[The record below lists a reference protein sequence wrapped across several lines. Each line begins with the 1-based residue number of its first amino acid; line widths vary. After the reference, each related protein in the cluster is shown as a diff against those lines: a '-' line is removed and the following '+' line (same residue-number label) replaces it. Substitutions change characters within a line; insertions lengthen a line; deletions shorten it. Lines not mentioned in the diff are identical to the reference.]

1 MPILIR
7 RPQRL
12 LNFQS
17 ILDTLLGILRS
28 ASFLSAFVSSFW
40 AAVCLTR
47 TLVVARALPKI
58 SHDFYDGPFGCV
70 MAGCLACGS
79 SIWIES
85 GRRRGEMALYV
96 LPRAIRAC
104 FPDRWLRS
112 GRKSVYAIERLV
124 VFRADTERKDSNTIF
139 PYFRIVFT
147 TSLAT
152 LLTAAVHHPETL
164 RGLSRWTLGF
174 VLQGPNALRLRR
186 KNVDPSEVPRVATPT
201 LNKSGRTSSKE
212 KK

>member
-1 MPILIR
+1 MIR

-40 AAVCLTR
+40 AAVCFTR
-47 TLVVARALPKI
+47 TLVVARALPEI

-70 MAGCLACGS
+70 MAGCLVCGS

-104 FPDRWLRS
+104 LPDRWLRS
-112 GRKSVYAIERLV
+112 GRKSVYAIEQLVFSCAGIERTDTLTSRFHPQDLIHDLLGYALNCCCPSSRDPAGPISLDARLHPS
-124 VFRADTERKDSNTIF
+124 RSKRS
-139 PYFRIVFT
+139 P
-147 TSLAT
+147 LA
-152 LLTAAVHHPETL
+152 EEK
-164 RGLSRWTLGF
+164 
-174 VLQGPNALRLRR
+174 RR
-186 KNVDPSEVPRVATPT
+186 SI
-201 LNKSGRTSSKE
+201 
-212 KK
+212 